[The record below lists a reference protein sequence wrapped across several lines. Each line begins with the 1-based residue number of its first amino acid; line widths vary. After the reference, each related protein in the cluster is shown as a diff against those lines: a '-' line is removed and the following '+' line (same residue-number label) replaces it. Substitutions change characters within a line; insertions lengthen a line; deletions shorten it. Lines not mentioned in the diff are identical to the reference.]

1 MLRRCRLFCFWLIL
15 AGGGH
20 AGPELTA
27 PGTVIMLRHAHAPG
41 TGDPAGFDLADART
55 QRNLDARGRTQAREL
70 GRRLRAAGLADARV
84 FTSEWHR
91 CRETAALL
99 ALGPVETLPA
109 LNSFFARPDDRVR
122 LMAALHDWLRTR
134 PPDAAPVVLVTHQ
147 VNITALTGHY
157 PADASG
163 VVLQL
168 NGTAQPRRVGLFPAG
183 EDSMTR

>member
-20 AGPELTA
+20 AAPELTA

-41 TGDPAGFDLADART
+41 TGDPAGLDLADART
-55 QRNLDARGRTQAREL
+55 QRNLDERGRAQAREL

-99 ALGPVETLPA
+99 ALGPVEILPA
-109 LNSFFARPDDRVR
+109 LNSFFARPNDRVR

-183 EDSMTR
+183 ED

>member
-1 MLRRCRLFCFWLIL
+1 MLRRCRLLCFWLIL
-15 AGGGH
+15 AGGAH
-20 AGPELTA
+20 AGPDLTA

-41 TGDPAGFDLADART
+41 TGDPAGFDLADGRT
-55 QRNLDARGRTQAREL
+55 QRNLAERGRAQAREL
-70 GRRLRAAGLADARV
+70 GRRLRAAGLADAQV

-109 LNSFFARPDDRVR
+109 LNSFFARPGERDR
-122 LMAALHDWLRTR
+122 LMAALRDWLRTR

-157 PADASG
+157 PAEGSG

-168 NGTAQPRRVGLFPAG
+168 NGTAQPRRVGLFPPG
-183 EDSMTR
+183 ED